1 MSFRIPVLGALSCA
15 LCLSSPAAGDPVATL
30 NGVDDS
36 VLLTRL
42 YAIIGEATSPPAGP
56 REARDRATEAADRVR
71 RALRSEGYYAA
82 DVQIVRSGD
91 PLRPNLSVVPGMLYR
106 FADIDLQLTP
116 DTDDTAMGI
125 AQSAFTLQSGDAVS
139 AEAVILSENQVV
151 EALSE
156 GGYPDAAIGERDIVV
171 DHETQSASGDFAFNV
186 GRFARF
192 GTLEIEPGGPLRNSV
207 IERLSPFEA
216 GDPVNLSQ
224 LAEFSTR
231 LRSLPGISDAEI
243 SLTPTSDDGVRAAR
257 VDITAGP
264 RRVLEL
270 GGGYSTS
277 DGIGVEGEWTRRNL
291 YRGAETLS
299 LFARLAQIDSKARLA
314 LELPHWR
321 EYGQTLQ
328 FNLAVES
335 ERTDAYDRD
344 AVSAGVLVR
353 RTLSPQLAVSLGLQA
368 ESAQISEPIQA
379 GVTRAGSLSLLS
391 ASLGAVWDT
400 RDDVFDPS
408 SGFRLEAIVE
418 PVGLIDDGFSSF
430 FKGSVSASTYHA
442 LSERWVV
449 AGRIGVG
456 TILNA
461 NAEEIPA
468 DRRFFAGGGGSAR
481 GFDYQALSPLNSS
494 GVPFGGVSLLELS
507 GELRW
512 RYSPRLGFAG
522 FIDAAAA
529 GGNPEMDFDAL
540 RAGAGFGVRYYTGFG
555 PIRLDVATP
564 LDRRSGETPVQVYI
578 SIGQSF

>member
-1 MSFRIPVLGALSCA
+1 MSFRFPLLAALSCA
-15 LCLSSPAAGDPVATL
+15 LCLSSPAASVPVATL

-42 YAIIGEATSPPAGP
+42 YAIIGEATSRPAGP

-82 DVQIVRSGD
+82 DVQIVQSGD
-91 PLRPNLSVVPGMLYR
+91 PLRPDLRITPGMLYR
-106 FADIDLQLTP
+106 FAEVDLQLTP
-116 DTDDTAMGI
+116 DTDGVAQDI
-125 AQSAFTLQSGDAVS
+125 AQSAFTLQTGDAVS
-139 AEAVILSENQVV
+139 AEAVILSETEVV
-151 EALSE
+151 AALTE
-156 GGYPDAAIGERDIVV
+156 GGYPDAAVGERDIVV
-171 DHETQSASGDFAFNV
+171 DHEAQSASGDFAFNV
-186 GRFARF
+186 GSFARF
-192 GTLEIEPGGPLRNSV
+192 GVLQIAPDSPLRNSV
-207 IERLSPFEA
+207 VQRLAPFEA
-216 GDPVNLSQ
+216 GDSVKLSQ

-231 LRSLPGISDAEI
+231 LRSLPGISDVEI
-243 SLTPTSDDGVRAAR
+243 SLQPTPEDGVRAAR
-257 VDITAGP
+257 IDITAGP

-321 EYGQTLQ
+321 EYGQSLQ
-328 FNLAVES
+328 FNLAAES

-344 AVSAGVLVR
+344 AVSAGALVR
-353 RTLSPQLAVSLGLQA
+353 RTLSPQLAVSLGLHA
-368 ESAQISEPIQA
+368 ESAQISEPFQA
-379 GVTRAGSLSLLS
+379 GVTRSGSLSLLS
-391 ASLGAVWDT
+391 ASVGAIWDT

-408 SGFRLEAIVE
+408 SGFRLEAVIE

-461 NAEEIPA
+461 NSEEIPA

-481 GFDYQALSPLNSS
+481 GFDYQALSPLNSN

-555 PIRLDVATP
+555 PIRFDIATP
-564 LDRRSGETPVQVYI
+564 LDRRSGETPVQLYI